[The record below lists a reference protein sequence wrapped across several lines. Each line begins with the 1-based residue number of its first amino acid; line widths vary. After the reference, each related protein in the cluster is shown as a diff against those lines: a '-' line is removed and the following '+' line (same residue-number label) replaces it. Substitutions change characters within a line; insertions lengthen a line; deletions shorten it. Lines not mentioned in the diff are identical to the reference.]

1 MVGDRKQGRR
11 TAAAPVTPIDRSMAN
26 MKTSEPWPAAARA
39 FFIRRYRCPEGEGEE
54 GKGSRKAGEARTEKR
69 ERLAGLA

>member
-1 MVGDRKQGRR
+1 MFGDRKQGRC
-11 TAAAPVTPIDRSMAN
+11 TDAAPVTPIDRRSL
-26 MKTSEPWPAAARA
+26 KTSEPWPAAARA